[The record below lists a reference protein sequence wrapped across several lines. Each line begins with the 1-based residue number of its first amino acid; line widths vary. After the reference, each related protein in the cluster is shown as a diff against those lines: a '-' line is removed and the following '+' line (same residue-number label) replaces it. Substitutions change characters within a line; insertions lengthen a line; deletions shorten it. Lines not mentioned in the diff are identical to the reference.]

1 MKSKF
6 VTFLCLLL
14 CAVLCVCG
22 FAVIYGD
29 LSLPL
34 GGSSPS
40 TPSVTSSTAS
50 SAVSDTASSV
60 VSDTSSDTA
69 IKDIMEIVK
78 VGPYEIIDPYGTR
91 NISNEKTA
99 HYFGVAKDG
108 KPHSASVNFQKLFDS
123 KPQYK
128 ALTLDTRSQDKRMY
142 LTFDCGYE
150 YQNLTS
156 DIMDTLKEKNVKVVF
171 FCTLSYMRSN
181 PDAVKRMLEEG
192 HIVANHSATHP
203 DFTKLSRV
211 EMAEEIYKVEK
222 HLKDNYNYTAKF
234 FRFPEGSYSDNTLD
248 VVSSMGYRS
257 VFWSIAHGDYDE
269 NNQPS
274 VEKTYE
280 TITSRYHPGAVIL
293 LHASSTSNS
302 QALAQLIDKAHADG
316 YTFKTLDEYPW

>member
-6 VTFLCLLL
+6 VTFLCLT
-14 CAVLCVCG
+14 LCVVLMVCG
-22 FAVIYGD
+22 VMYAFGKFD
-29 LSLPL
+29 FSNSNE
-34 GGSSPS
+34 SSS
-40 TPSVTSSTAS
+40 SQVSSVKN
-50 SAVSDTASSV
+50 DTVSSV
-60 VSDTSSDTA
+60 VSDTSS
-69 IKDIMEIVK
+69 KDIMVLEDSVK
-78 VGPYEIIDPYGTR
+78 VGHYDILDPLNTR

-128 ALTLDTRSQDKRMY
+128 ALTLDTKSTDKRMY

-150 YQNLTS
+150 YQNLTA

-171 FCTLSYMRSN
+171 FCTLSYMKSN
-181 PDAVKRMLEEG
+181 PAAIKRMLEEG

-203 DFTKLSRV
+203 DFTKLSRTS
-211 EMAEEIYKVEK
+211 MAEEIYKVEK
-222 HLKDNYNYTAKF
+222 HLKDNYNYTAKY

-280 TITSRYHPGAVIL
+280 TITSRYHPGAIIL
-293 LHASSTSNS
+293 LHASSTSNAA
-302 QALAQLIDKAHADG
+302 ALAQLIDKAHADG
-316 YTFKTLDEYPW
+316 YTFKTLDEYHG